1 MTAEVPC
8 RLEVSMSRPTVI
20 LGLLSV
26 FVCNAASQS
35 IPQEL
40 LSTPTRLE
48 LDKPTQEAKA
58 GSTVTYTVTLKDSRD
73 RAVPTSKD
81 LQLVVE
87 TPAGKQTVVLPAGQS
102 SAKFTWQALKSGVTQ
117 MTVQS
122 GALHPATGLI
132 LVAPPPTTKLIG
144 MKNSSAAG
152 EVARVKPMPQKERGP
167 KPGAAIGAPVG
178 VMAKKAGRAPASEQP
193 VGTAATPVSGP
204 SPTQAV
210 PLEQAKK
217 LKLYITPLPVYG
229 NAIGHIW
236 QASVSVA
243 ALNEQDSLVPVAAD
257 VSVHF
262 NARLGK
268 ISPAD
273 IILSAGQLSNFQNP
287 VLLTDDHVGKGSV
300 DVVSS
305 LGPAGPIEVDYLLPP
320 PTQLRIA
327 LGSPVLSGTGS
338 SSVTVQICV
347 LDESGGVTS
356 SSEDLE
362 VTLTPSI
369 GQLKSSLATIHHGS
383 SCSDPIEWNSASGP
397 ASVLAES
404 SGLKSENK
412 SMTFPSFPWYLVW
425 LAAVGGLV
433 GALVRSWGNLF
444 SARGL
449 SHAWRSL
456 ALGALLGFIF
466 YLFTRFGAIVL
477 PENFPVMLQNIPVLS
492 GAGSFAIG
500 FVGGVLGRKFW
511 KVD

>member
-1 MTAEVPC
+1 
-8 RLEVSMSRPTVI
+8 MSRPTLI
-20 LGLLSV
+20 LGLLAV
-26 FVCNAASQS
+26 FVCNATSQS

-48 LDKPTQEAKA
+48 LDKPTQEAKV

-73 RAVPTSKD
+73 RAVPTSRD

-122 GALHPATGLI
+122 GTLRPATGLV
-132 LVAPPPTTKLIG
+132 LVVPPRTAQIIG
-144 MKNSSAAG
+144 MKNLPAAG
-152 EVARVKPMPQKERGP
+152 EVAREKPVPKKDRGP
-167 KPGAAIGAPVG
+167 EPSADTGATVG
-178 VMAKKAGRAPASEQP
+178 VMAEKASRAAASAQRAE
-193 VGTAATPVSGP
+193 TAGAGVSG
-204 SPTQAV
+204 

-229 NAIGHIW
+229 NAVDHIW

-243 ALNEQDSLVPVAAD
+243 ALNERDSLVPVTAD
-257 VSVHF
+257 VNVHF
-262 NARLGK
+262 NTSLGK

-273 IILSAGQLSNFQNP
+273 TVISAGQLSDFQNP
-287 VLLTDDHVGKGSV
+287 VLLTDDRVGKGSV
-300 DVVSS
+300 DVISS
-305 LGPAGPIEVDYLLPP
+305 LGPAGPVEVEYLLPP

-338 SSVTVQICV
+338 SSVTVQICL
-347 LDESGGVTS
+347 LDQSGGVTS

-362 VTLTPSI
+362 ITLTAFV
-369 GQLKSSLATIHHGS
+369 GQLKSSLAKIHHGS
-383 SCSDPIEWNSASGP
+383 SCSDLIEWNSASGP
-397 ASVLAES
+397 ASILAES

-412 SMTFPSFPWYLVW
+412 SITFPSFPWYLVW
-425 LAAVGGLV
+425 LAGVGGLV

-466 YLFTRFGAIVL
+466 YLFARFGAIVL
-477 PENFPVMLQNIPVLS
+477 PKDFPVMLQNIPVISGS
-492 GAGSFAIG
+492 GAFTIG
-500 FVGGVLGRKFW
+500 FVGGVLGRKLW
-511 KVD
+511 KVN